1 MATET
6 ELKLHIDPAD
16 ADKLMQHPLLQ
27 SATGKQAPQHLYNV
41 YFDTP
46 EEDLLQQGIGLRVR
60 RIGDKRV
67 QTIKTAGSGL
77 GGLHQRKEWE
87 TEVTGDKPDYTLFP
101 KKALP
106 KWCDDKKNIT
116 KIKPLFTT
124 DFMRTSWDVIFD
136 GSQIEVSLDQG
147 EVKTEK
153 ASIPLS
159 EVELEL
165 KSGEAETLFQLA
177 LTLQEAIPL
186 RIENNSKAAKGYTLH
201 RPKSPQIHKA
211 GAVIVTPDMTTEQA
225 FVYIVWHCLK
235 HLQANEDMVLH
246 GEDIEGVHQMRVA
259 LRRLRSCLTL
269 YQPLIPK
276 QRHAKLRKALK
287 WITKILGVAREWDV
301 FALSLQNLQSQEHKL
316 SLPPIIKRELEHLQT
331 TVSSH
336 QIEAY
341 VTVRDALRSQDYSRL
356 LLSFG
361 KWLTKRSWRR
371 KLETTALENL
381 EHPALDFA
389 NQILNQHAH
398 SVKEQGKTLAQLE
411 LEQLHE
417 LRIALKQM
425 SYGTRFFTALYPRDL
440 ARPYTKTL
448 SVLQD
453 ELGILNDGH
462 IASDI
467 LNQVGLSSDTPVRH
481 FLNGWY
487 AHQQVTG
494 LASLEP
500 AWQTFLEQ
508 PIFWKDL

>member
-6 ELKLHIDPAD
+6 ELKLHLDPAD
-16 ADKLMQHPLLQ
+16 AGNLMWHPLLQ
-27 SATGKQAPQHLYNV
+27 SATCKQVPQHLYNV
-41 YFDTP
+41 YFDTA
-46 EEDLLQQGIGLRVR
+46 EQDLLQQGIGLRVR
-60 RIGDKRV
+60 CIGDKRL

-77 GGLHQRKEWE
+77 GGLHQRQEWE
-87 TEVTGDKPDYTLFP
+87 TEITGDKPDYTLFP

-106 KWCDDKKNIT
+106 KWCDDEQNIS
-116 KIKPLFTT
+116 KIKPLFQT
-124 DFMRTSWDVIFD
+124 DFMRTSWVLLFE
-136 GSQIEVSLDQG
+136 GSQIEVSVDQG
-147 EVKTEK
+147 EIKTEK

-165 KSGEAETLFQLA
+165 KSGEAETLFQVA
-177 LTLQEAIPL
+177 LILQKDIPL
-186 RIENNSKAAKGYTLH
+186 RIENESKAAKGYTLH
-201 RPKSPQIHKA
+201 QPKAPQFHKA
-211 GAVIVTPDMTTEQA
+211 GAMIVTPDMTAEQA
-225 FVYIVWHCLK
+225 FVHIVWHCLE
-235 HLQANEDMVLH
+235 HLQSNEDIVLH

-269 YQPLIPK
+269 YQALIPK
-276 QRHAKLRKALK
+276 QSHAKLRKKLK
-287 WITKILGVAREWDV
+287 WITQILGVARDWDV
-301 FALSLQNLQSQEHKL
+301 FALSLQNMQSQEHKL
-316 SLPPIIKRELEHLQT
+316 SLSPIIKKELEALQT

-341 VTVRDALRSQDYSRL
+341 VNVRDALRSQNYNRL

-411 LEQLHE
+411 LEELHE
-417 LRIALKQM
+417 LRIAIKQM
-425 SYGTRFFTALYPRDL
+425 GYGTRFFTALYPRDL

-462 IASDI
+462 VASDI
-467 LNQVGLSSDTPVRH
+467 LNQAGLSSDTPVRH

-487 AHQQVTG
+487 AHQQVTRLG
-494 LASLEP
+494 NLEP